1 MSSPLGEQK
10 GGFVCNKHTQNSMA
24 ADESCHA
31 ESL

>member
-10 GGFVCNKHTQNSMA
+10 GGFVSNKHAQDSMA
-24 ADESCHA
+24 ADESCDV